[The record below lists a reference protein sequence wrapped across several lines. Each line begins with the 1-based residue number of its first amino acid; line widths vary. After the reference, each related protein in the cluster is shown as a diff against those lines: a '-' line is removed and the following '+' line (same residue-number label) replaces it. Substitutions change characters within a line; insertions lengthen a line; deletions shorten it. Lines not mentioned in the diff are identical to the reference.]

1 VGVATE
7 RGDQVE
13 EIKMND
19 VMGCAEASRRKS
31 VEIAD
36 AEYRFAGLHDLI
48 AQNRLPKG

>member
-1 VGVATE
+1 MLWDAQKRAGE
-7 RGDQVE
+7 
-13 EIKMND
+13 NL
-19 VMGCAEASRRKS
+19 